1 MDDFKHHEWDIQL
14 PLILKMYQWIG
25 KNVFEPIMN
34 SAHMAEV
41 LVLGKALDKNV
52 DYLIVTQAENEMRA
66 FQKQVYILH
75 SWKSR
80 S

>member
-1 MDDFKHHEWDIQL
+1 
-14 PLILKMYQWIG
+14 
-25 KNVFEPIMN
+25 MN